1 MPKRKPLTLK
11 AFEEEVRK
19 LMQPAT
25 EKERAIVTAATD
37 LIARKGVD
45 GATTAEIARRA
56 GVTEKT
62 LFRYF
67 PSKKDLVRR
76 VLLPPML
83 SGGLMRHWDELNVL
97 LRSPSAD
104 FKAWYTLFTTRRL
117 TAAARNPQFGVT
129 LLRELANNVELRDGV
144 EAVWRERVWAPMRDS
159 LRTMQ
164 REGKVRADVDI
175 DSLAR
180 AIVCVNLGYFL
191 VRHGLKP
198 DSAWNDEYEIGQMAD
213 LLMHGV
219 GATTDLVEK

>member
-1 MPKRKPLTLK
+1 MRKRKPLTLK
-11 AFEEEVRK
+11 DFEEEARK

-25 EKERAIVTAATD
+25 EKERAIVAAAMD
-37 LIARKGVD
+37 LIAKKGVD

-83 SGGLMRHWDELNVL
+83 SGGLTRHWDELNEL
-97 LRSPSAD
+97 MRTPSAD

-117 TAAARNPQFGVT
+117 TSAARNPQFGAT
-129 LLRELANNVELRDGV
+129 FLLELANNIELRDGV
-144 EAVWRERVWAPMRDS
+144 ETVWRERVWGPMRDS

-164 REGKVRADVDI
+164 GEGKVRAEIDI

-180 AIVCVNLGYFL
+180 AIHCINLGYFL
-191 VRHGLKP
+191 IRHALKP
-198 DSAWNDEYEIGQMAD
+198 DPTWNDEYEISQMAD
-213 LLMHGV
+213 LLMHGA
-219 GATTDLVEK
+219 GAR

>member
-11 AFEEEVRK
+11 DFEEEARK
-19 LMQPAT
+19 LMQPAS
-25 EKERAIVTAATD
+25 EKERAIVTAAMD

-76 VLLPPML
+76 VLLPPLL
-83 SGGLMRHWDELNVL
+83 SGGLMRHWDELNEL
-97 LRSPSAD
+97 MRTPSAD

-117 TAAARNPQFGVT
+117 TAAARNPQVGVT
-129 LLRELANNVELRDGV
+129 IMLELANNMELRDGV
-144 EAVWRERVWAPMRDS
+144 ETVWRERVWGPMRDS

-164 REGKVRADVDI
+164 RKGKVRSDIDI

-180 AIVCVNLGYFL
+180 VIACINLGYFL
-191 VRHGLKP
+191 IRHALKP

-213 LLMHGV
+213 LLMHGA
-219 GATTDLVEK
+219 GAR

>member
-11 AFEEEVRK
+11 NFEEEARK

-25 EKERAIVTAATD
+25 EKERAIVTAAMD
-37 LIARKGVD
+37 LIAKKGVD

-67 PSKKDLVRR
+67 RSKKDLVRR
-76 VLLPPML
+76 VLLPPVL
-83 SGGLMRHWDELNVL
+83 SGALMRHWDELNEL

-117 TAAARNPQFGVT
+117 AEARNPQLGAT
-129 LLRELANNVELRDGV
+129 LLLELANNIELRDGV
-144 EAVWRERVWAPMRDS
+144 ETVWRERVWDPMRDS

-164 REGKVRADVDI
+164 SEGKLRADIDI

-180 AIVCVNLGYFL
+180 AIHCINLGYFFI
-191 VRHGLKP
+191 RHALKP
-198 DSAWNDEYEIGQMAD
+198 DPSWNDEYEIGQMAD
-213 LLMHGV
+213 LLMHGA
-219 GATTDLVEK
+219 GAR

>member
-1 MPKRKPLTLK
+1 MRKRKPLTLK
-11 AFEEEVRK
+11 DFEEEARK

-25 EKERAIVTAATD
+25 EKERAIVAAAMD
-37 LIARKGVD
+37 LIAKKGVD

-76 VLLPPML
+76 VLLPPVL
-83 SGGLMRHWDELNVL
+83 SGGLTRHWDELNEL
-97 LRSPSAD
+97 MRTPSAD

-117 TAAARNPQFGVT
+117 TSAARNPQFGAT
-129 LLRELANNVELRDGV
+129 FLLELANNIELRNGV
-144 EAVWRERVWAPMRDS
+144 ETVWRERVWGPMRDS

-164 REGKVRADVDI
+164 GEGKVRADIDI

-180 AIVCVNLGYFL
+180 AIHCINLGYFL
-191 VRHGLKP
+191 IRHALKP
-198 DSAWNDEYEIGQMAD
+198 DPAWNDEYEIGQMAD
-213 LLMHGV
+213 LLMHGA
-219 GATTDLVEK
+219 GAR

>member
-1 MPKRKPLTLK
+1 MRKRKPLTLK
-11 AFEEEVRK
+11 DFEEEARK

-25 EKERAIVTAATD
+25 EKERAIVTAAMD
-37 LIARKGVD
+37 LIAKKGVD

-76 VLLPPML
+76 VLLPPVL
-83 SGGLMRHWDELNVL
+83 SGGLMRHWDELNEL
-97 LRSPSAD
+97 MRTPSAD

-117 TAAARNPQFGVT
+117 TAAARNPQVGVT
-129 LLRELANNVELRDGV
+129 IMLELANNMELRDGV
-144 EAVWRERVWAPMRDS
+144 ETVWRERIWGPMRDS

-164 REGKVRADVDI
+164 RKGRVRADIDI

-180 AIVCVNLGYFL
+180 VIHCINLGYFL
-191 VRHGLKP
+191 IRHALKP
-198 DSAWNDEYEIGQMAD
+198 DAAWNEQHEIGQMAD
-213 LLMHGV
+213 LLMHG
-219 GATTDLVEK
+219 ASAR

>member
-1 MPKRKPLTLK
+1 MRKRKPLTLQD
-11 AFEEEVRK
+11 FEEEARK

-25 EKERAIVTAATD
+25 EKERAIVTAAMD
-37 LIARKGVD
+37 LIAKKGVD

-76 VLLPPML
+76 VLLPPVF
-83 SGGLMRHWDELNVL
+83 SGGLTRHWDELNEL
-97 LRSPSAD
+97 LRTPSAD

-117 TAAARNPQFGVT
+117 KSAARNPQFGAT
-129 LLRELANNVELRDGV
+129 FLLELANDIELRDGV
-144 EAVWRERVWAPMRDS
+144 ETVWRERVWGPMRDS

-164 REGKVRADVDI
+164 GEGKVRAEIDI

-180 AIVCVNLGYFL
+180 AIHCINLGYFL
-191 VRHGLKP
+191 VRHALKP
-198 DSAWNDEYEIGQMAD
+198 DPTWNDEYEVGQMAD
-213 LLMHGV
+213 LLMHGA
-219 GATTDLVEK
+219 GAR

>member
-1 MPKRKPLTLK
+1 MRKRKPLTLK
-11 AFEEEVRK
+11 DFEEEARK

-25 EKERAIVTAATD
+25 ERERAIVTAAMD

-76 VLLPPML
+76 VLLPPVL
-83 SGGLMRHWDELNVL
+83 GGGLTRHWDEMNELM
-97 LRSPSAD
+97 RTPSAD
-104 FKAWYTLFTTRRL
+104 LKAWYTLFTTRRL
-117 TAAARNPQFGVT
+117 TAAARNPQLGAT
-129 LLRELANNVELRDGV
+129 ILLELANNSELRDGV
-144 EAVWRERVWAPMRDS
+144 ETVWRERIWGPMRDS

-164 REGKVRADVDI
+164 AEGKVRAGIDI

-180 AIVCVNLGYFL
+180 VIACINLGYFL
-191 VRHGLKP
+191 IRHALKP
-198 DSAWNDEYEIGQMAD
+198 GPAWNDEHEIGQMAD
-213 LLMHGV
+213 LLMHGAGV
-219 GATTDLVEK
+219 R

>member
-1 MPKRKPLTLK
+1 MRKRKPLTLK
-11 AFEEEVRK
+11 DFEEEARK

-25 EKERAIVTAATD
+25 EKERAIVKAAMD
-37 LIARKGVD
+37 LIAKKGVG
-45 GATTAEIARRA
+45 GATTAGIARRA

-83 SGGLMRHWDELNVL
+83 SGGLTRHWDELNEL
-97 LRSPSAD
+97 LRTPSAD

-117 TAAARNPQFGVT
+117 TSAARNPQFGAT
-129 LLRELANNVELRDGV
+129 FLLELANDIELRDGV
-144 EAVWRERVWAPMRDS
+144 ETVWRERVWGPMRDS

-164 REGKVRADVDI
+164 GEGKVRAEVDI

-180 AIVCVNLGYFL
+180 AIHCINLGYFL
-191 VRHGLKP
+191 IRHALKP
-198 DSAWNDEYEIGQMAD
+198 DPTWNDEYEIDQMAD
-213 LLMHGV
+213 LLMHGA
-219 GATTDLVEK
+219 GAR

>member
-1 MPKRKPLTLK
+1 MRKRKSLTLK
-11 AFEEEVRK
+11 DFEEETQK

-25 EKERAIVTAATD
+25 EKERAIVAAAMD
-37 LIARKGVD
+37 LIAKNGVD
-45 GATTAEIARRA
+45 GATTAAIARRA

-76 VLLPPML
+76 VLLPPVL
-83 SGGLMRHWDELNVL
+83 SGGLTHHWNKLNEL

-117 TAAARNPQFGVT
+117 TAAARNPQFGAT
-129 LLRELANNVELRDGV
+129 ILLELANNRELRDGV
-144 EAVWRERVWAPMRDS
+144 EAVWRERVWDPMRDS

-164 REGKVRADVDI
+164 GEGKVRADIDI

-180 AIVCVNLGYFL
+180 AIACINLGYFL
-191 VRHGLKP
+191 IRHALKP
-198 DSAWNDEYEIGQMAD
+198 DPAWNDEYEIGQMAD
-213 LLMHGV
+213 LLMHGA
-219 GATTDLVEK
+219 GAR

>member
-1 MPKRKPLTLK
+1 MRKRKPLTLK
-11 AFEEEVRK
+11 DFEEEARK

-25 EKERAIVTAATD
+25 EKERAIVTAAMD
-37 LIARKGVD
+37 LIAKKGVD

-76 VLLPPML
+76 VLLPPVL
-83 SGGLMRHWDELNVL
+83 SGGLTRHWDELNEL

-117 TAAARNPQFGVT
+117 TSAARNPQFGAT
-129 LLRELANNVELRDGV
+129 FLLELANNIDLRDGV
-144 EAVWRERVWAPMRDS
+144 ETVWRERVWGPMRDS

-164 REGKVRADVDI
+164 REGKVRADIDI

-180 AIVCVNLGYFL
+180 AIHCINLGYFL
-191 VRHGLKP
+191 IRHALKP
-198 DSAWNDEYEIGQMAD
+198 DPSWNDEYEIGQMAG
-213 LLMHGV
+213 LLMHGA
-219 GATTDLVEK
+219 GAR

>member
-11 AFEEEVRK
+11 DFEEEARK
-19 LMQPAT
+19 LMHPAS
-25 EKERAIVTAATD
+25 EKERAIVTAAMD

-56 GVTEKT
+56 GVTERT

-83 SGGLMRHWDELNVL
+83 SGGLMRHWDELNEL
-97 LRSPSAD
+97 LRTPGAD

-117 TAAARNPQFGVT
+117 TAAARNPQLGATF
-129 LLRELANNVELRDGV
+129 LLELANNTELRDGA
-144 EAVWRERVWAPMRDS
+144 EPVWRERVWGPMRDS

-164 REGKVRADVDI
+164 REGKVRADIDA

-180 AIVCVNLGYFL
+180 VISCINLGYFL
-191 VRHGLKP
+191 IRHALKP
-198 DSAWNDEYEIGQMAD
+198 DPAWNDEYEIGQMAD
-213 LLMHGV
+213 LLMHGA
-219 GATTDLVEK
+219 GAR